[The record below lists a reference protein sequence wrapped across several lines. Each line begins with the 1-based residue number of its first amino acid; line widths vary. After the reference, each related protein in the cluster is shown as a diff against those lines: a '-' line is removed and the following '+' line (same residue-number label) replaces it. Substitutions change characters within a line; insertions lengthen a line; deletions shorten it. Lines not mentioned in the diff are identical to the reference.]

1 MTVWEVLK
9 NFKGYDGK
17 FKIVDRN
24 EKEVI
29 NEKID
34 FCDLQNVLDK
44 GYWETLEEFNKYNDI
59 ADKNVVK
66 INLELNIITID

>member
-9 NFKGYDGK
+9 NFKGFNGK
-17 FKIVDRN
+17 FEIVNRN
-24 EKEVI
+24 GKKVV

-34 FCDLQNVLDK
+34 FYDLQNIIDK

-59 ADKNVVK
+59 ADKNVIK
-66 INLELNIITID
+66 IDLELNVITID